1 MRKKTWPRFVWRF
14 ALALAAGAAA
24 VAAYLFI
31 PGKITPA
38 EHIAWGAT
46 FTKSYAEYLG
56 LDWQAAYAAVLD
68 DLKVNAIR
76 IGINWDE
83 IEPAR
88 GQFRFDDYDWMIR
101 EADRRGVEVLA
112 AVGFKLPR
120 WPECRAP
127 SWAYALPEK
136 AFQESQLEMMRAVVE
151 HFRAYDNITAWQ
163 MENEAFIEWFGQCPR
178 MSDSL
183 ARRKADI
190 VRETDRS
197 RPLAMTESGELA
209 TWIKSALAADQVGVS
224 MYRMVWNPW
233 QGYSRYE
240 FPPSYYARKAKLVN
254 ALIPGHIPFFI
265 SELQLEIWSPQGVLQ
280 QPVAEQ
286 VAVFTTEYMRET
298 FDFARRTGFD
308 RIYTWGAEWWY
319 WMRAQGHPEFWETAK
334 TEMSRD

>member
-1 MRKKTWPRFVWRF
+1 MRKRTWLRFLWRC
-14 ALALAAGAAA
+14 ALAVAIPVSAL
-24 VAAYLFI
+24 AAYLFI
-31 PGKITPA
+31 PGNVAPA
-38 EHIAWGAT
+38 PDIAWGAT

-56 LDWQAAYAAVLD
+56 LDWRAAYLAVLD
-68 DLKVNAIR
+68 DLKVDTVR

-83 IEPAR
+83 IEQER
-88 GQFRFDDYDWMIR
+88 GAFRFDDYDWMIG

-127 SWAYALPEK
+127 AWASALPEK
-136 AFQESQLEMMRAVVE
+136 AFQDAQLEMIRATVE
-151 HFRAYDNITAWQ
+151 HFRPYGNIKVWQ

-178 MSDSL
+178 MSDAL
-183 ARRKADI
+183 ARRKADL
-190 VRETDRS
+190 VRATDPS
-197 RPLAMTESGELA
+197 RPIAMTESGELA

-224 MYRMVWNPW
+224 MYRMVWNQW

-240 FPPSYYARKAKLVN
+240 FPPSYYARKAKLAS
-254 ALIPGHIPFFI
+254 ALAPGHIPFFI

-286 VAVFTTEYMRET
+286 TAVFTTEYMRET

-319 WMRAQGHPEFWETAK
+319 WMRGQGHPEYWEAAK
-334 TEMSRD
+334 EEMSRD